1 MDINSAK
8 DAATFFHN
16 LTHAA
21 RSGETISVG
30 GGTFTPDEIRKALA
44 YVHDMRETL
53 VDAQKCIAKACAE
66 DVYKDCLVP
75 SVGESTY
82 NKAHALTMV
91 HAFPNRVR

>member
-8 DAATFFHN
+8 DASTFFHN
-16 LTHAA
+16 LSVAA

-30 GGTFTPDEIRKALA
+30 GGTFSPEEIHKALA

-66 DVYKDCLVP
+66 DAYKDCIVP
-75 SVGESTY
+75 TIGESTY
-82 NKAHALTMV
+82 NKAHALTKV
-91 HAFPNRVR
+91 YAFPHRLR